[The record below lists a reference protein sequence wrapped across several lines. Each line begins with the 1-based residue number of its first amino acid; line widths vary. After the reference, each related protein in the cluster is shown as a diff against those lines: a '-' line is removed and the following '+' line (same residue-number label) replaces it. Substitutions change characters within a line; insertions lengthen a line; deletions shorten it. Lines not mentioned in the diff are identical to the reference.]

1 MAHLHIGD
9 KTIPTLR
16 FDDIKGTCAGFI
28 YITVNNVNEKMYLGM
43 HTGWSK
49 TYLGSGRLLKQA
61 IKKYGKDNFTR
72 YIIDTATT
80 PNELID
86 LEHHYITT
94 VFGEDLTGNDCWY
107 NLNNNKQRGGLNSWQ
122 WLTEEERASRVNS
135 HIARTKGVKRTEE
148 QLRLMSKITS
158 ERMSNPEERLKTSIA
173 TKRAMKDPKVRKAIS
188 EGKKG
193 KRMNLTEEQR
203 QRMRDRGKVMA
214 KNNGFYIK
222 GRTPWN
228 KGLVK
233 SDQERLDVSKS
244 MRSHWDVLLNGEVIY
259 SNLNTANSYSGMS
272 ETLLDTT
279 GIRIGKGTIFRI
291 IKEGT
296 DYKGITFKEAENP
309 DIPPKYTYINTKTYP
324 KEYEVTHPDGSVSR
338 LNGSGPE
345 SEFIKR
351 LSDLIGHRI
360 TRAVSRGLK
369 KGIIEYKGYH
379 MKEVDW

>member
-135 HIARTKGVKRTEE
+135 LIARTKGVKRTDE
-148 QLRLMSKITS
+148 Q
-158 ERMSNPEERLKTSIA
+158 
-173 TKRAMKDPKVRKAIS
+173 D
-188 EGKKG
+188 
-193 KRMNLTEEQR
+193 
-203 QRMRDRGKVMA
+203 
-214 KNNGFYIK
+214 YI
-222 GRTPWN
+222 
-228 KGLVK
+228 
-233 SDQERLDVSKS
+233 
-244 MRSHWDVLLNGEVIY
+244 
-259 SNLNTANSYSGMS
+259 
-272 ETLLDTT
+272 
-279 GIRIGKGTIFRI
+279 
-291 IKEGT
+291 
-296 DYKGITFKEAENP
+296 
-309 DIPPKYTYINTKTYP
+309 
-324 KEYEVTHPDGSVSR
+324 
-338 LNGSGPE
+338 
-345 SEFIKR
+345 
-351 LSDLIGHRI
+351 
-360 TRAVSRGLK
+360 
-369 KGIIEYKGYH
+369 
-379 MKEVDW
+379 